1 MAEILQGKKYGYGL
15 AIRIGMM
22 QSNQEVER
30 ESSQSNRP
38 LPGLPSA
45 ELPKKNTNRSN
56 ESLLSKFRDQFS
68 DRHPESISPEEIL
81 SFLVGLN
88 GFPNVAA
95 KASGLARRE
104 PGIER
109 REPILK
115 GPAWSGRTIGKPVF
129 SGRGSAGCLPIG
141 TVVPPRS

>member
-38 LPGLPSA
+38 LPGLPAA

-56 ESLLSKFRDQFS
+56 DTKLRSKR
-68 DRHPESISPEEIL
+68 
-81 SFLVGLN
+81 
-88 GFPNVAA
+88 
-95 KASGLARRE
+95 
-104 PGIER
+104 
-109 REPILK
+109 
-115 GPAWSGRTIGKPVF
+115 
-129 SGRGSAGCLPIG
+129 
-141 TVVPPRS
+141 

>member
-45 ELPKKNTNRSN
+45 ELPKKY
-56 ESLLSKFRDQFS
+56 
-68 DRHPESISPEEIL
+68 
-81 SFLVGLN
+81 
-88 GFPNVAA
+88 
-95 KASGLARRE
+95 E
-104 PGIER
+104 P
-109 REPILK
+109 
-115 GPAWSGRTIGKPVF
+115 F
-129 SGRGSAGCLPIG
+129 
-141 TVVPPRS
+141 